1 MEEHPSAAIT
11 EYFAELT
18 DPRVERTK
26 RHLLLDILVIAL
38 CAVICGAEEW
48 VDLEAYGKAKEEWLR
63 QFLLLP
69 HGIPLHDTFARVRA
83 RLDPEELQTCFL
95 RWIRA
100 VREVTAGEVVAIDGK
115 TLRRSF
121 DQASGKGA
129 IARVSAWATA
139 NQLVLGHQKVDE
151 QSHEITAI
159 PALLEMLAVEG
170 CIVTIDAMG
179 CQRAIAQR
187 VIEKEADYV
196 LALKG
201 NQGTLYEE
209 VDGFFRWAHR
219 RQFAD
224 IPHTTYVTVEKE
236 HGRLEERRYWLVS
249 DIAWLEPTARW
260 PGLRSIGLVEAT
272 RTVGG
277 TTSVEHRY

>member
-1 MEEHPSAAIT
+1 MDTDPKAAIT

-38 CAVICGAEEW
+38 CAVICGAEGW
-48 VDLEAYGKAKEEWLR
+48 VDLEAYGKAKEAWLR
-63 QFLLLP
+63 QFLVLP
-69 HGIPLHDTFARVRA
+69 HGIPSHDTFARVLA
-83 RLDPEELQTCFL
+83 RLDPEELQACFL

-100 VREVTAGEVVAIDGK
+100 VSELSAGEVVAIDGK

-129 IARVSAWATA
+129 ITMVSAWATA
-139 NQLVLGHQKVDE
+139 NRLVLGQQKVDE
-151 QSHEITAI
+151 KSNEITAI
-159 PALLEMLAVEG
+159 PALLELLAVEG

-179 CQRAIAQR
+179 CQRVIAQR
-187 VIEKEADYV
+187 LSDKGADYV

-201 NQGTLYEE
+201 NQGTLHEE

-219 RQFAD
+219 RQFAEV
-224 IPHTTYVTVEKE
+224 PHSTYETLEQQ
-236 HGRLEERRYWLVS
+236 HGRLEERRY
-249 DIAWLEPTARW
+249 
-260 PGLRSIGLVEAT
+260 
-272 RTVGG
+272 
-277 TTSVEHRY
+277 